1 MEFEACAVGELPRF
15 MEHISSVKS
24 YLTPANVTA
33 QPACF
38 MEVEDKTEHN
48 SEVSEFFI
56 GLSKHTYS

>member
-1 MEFEACAVGELPRF
+1 MGELPGF

-24 YLTPANVTA
+24 YLMPANVTA

-38 MEVEDKTEHN
+38 MGVEDKTEHN

-56 GLSKHTYS
+56 GLPKHTFS